1 MAQINVDLQNGWIL
15 QVPAGAGTVTI
26 PTLNQSGATW
36 ARGQEGVVSKI
47 KAKHAAYAAD
57 SHPTTDTEIGG
68 DYTSEGYEIWTR
80 NGPGTGQDT
89 ITCQGTW
96 SVEVT
101 GGGWGN
107 PEADGFIDTHVGF
120 ASTNEP
126 TGVEYSVSYGRS
138 LTSAPTVFQ
147 GIVEAGLVSLG
158 IDPALAASIAASATL
173 TQGSGLQ
180 NGGGSV
186 AGGGVAF
193 NISSFYFETD
203 CGVIYMDRADAGLTS
218 YSIAHTVSELKMSGS
233 ITLN

>member
-1 MAQINVDLQNGWIL
+1 MLHMPLTPTQ
-15 QVPAGAGTVTI
+15 PPI
-26 PTLNQSGATW
+26 P
-36 ARGQEGVVSKI
+36 R
-47 KAKHAAYAAD
+47 
-57 SHPTTDTEIGG
+57 
-68 DYTSEGYEIWTR
+68 SEGYEIWTR